1 MSSPT
6 STAPRGWP
14 AAFRRGPKAGAGSD
28 GPAGRAATEDEVRP
42 DVGRRP
48 VEPWWRFEHWSGER
62 WWRIG
67 GLFVLAALAYI
78 PALAVRPGVITPDT
92 KTYLYLDPTKFLSQV
107 PFLWNPSV
115 ALGTV
120 SHEYIGYLLPMGP
133 FYVVFHLLGVPVWV
147 VQRLWLGSILFVAG
161 AGIIYLCRV
170 LGLDGPGPVA
180 AALAYMLSPYF
191 LQYAGRISVILLPW
205 SGLPFLV
212 GLTIVAL
219 RRGGW
224 REPALFALV
233 VACVSGIN
241 ATSIIYVG
249 VAPLLWVLY
258 AVVVL
263 RETTWRH
270 AGATVARLG
279 VLTLG
284 ACVWWMAG
292 LEVEAAYGVNVLKFT
307 ETVPSTSATSNAS
320 EVFRGLG
327 YWYFYGSDHLG
338 AWTNAAI
345 RYTQDVALIATSYAV
360 PLLALVAA
368 AFVRWRER
376 AYFVVLLFVGLVLAV
391 GPFPFT
397 DPTRVGDLLRSF
409 MTNTTAGLALRS
421 TDRAAPV
428 VLLALSMLLACGLS
442 ALWRRVSWAGL
453 TTALLVGGLVVANNP
468 SIFNGDTI
476 ANNFTQPASLP
487 GYEMAAIA
495 HLNATHP
502 GTRVLAIPGNDFASY
517 RWGDTVDT
525 PQPAFLNRDFVTREQ
540 QIMGSIAT
548 ADTLYALDG
557 PMQSGTANF
566 DALAPMARLM
576 GAGDV
581 MVEYDQDYEHFAAPQ
596 PQLLELELAQTPQ
609 GLTDPVSFGTPRPN
623 EPTVS
628 VLNEQDLAAPANPP
642 WPAPIVDYTV
652 PDPRPLV
659 RGESNTGALVMEG
672 DATGLNNLAGLGLL
686 NTDSALYYAG
696 TLAPDPARLR
706 QLSAR
711 GAHLVVTDTNR
722 KEAFRWDTLI
732 ANAGYT
738 ETPSDNPTKTDLSDS
753 PVELFPHAGV
763 NSKTVATYV
772 GAVNVTASSYGNSVS
787 YTPED
792 QAYSAIDGNFDTAW
806 ITGTFLPDPSGQWWQ
821 AQFGHPV
828 STDHITLVQPQ
839 RGDRSRWVS
848 AVTLTFDGKHPMRF
862 ALTNASHITTGQTLH
877 FPTRS
882 FHTLRITLD
891 GTTDSHVTPLDASA
905 VGFSEVEIPGQT
917 VRQVIQMPSQ
927 MLSALGPASAAN
939 RLTIVMTRQRTSQYP
954 PRNDPESSISRS
966 FSLPSARTF
975 TLSGSGSLSA
985 LIPDDEIDRLVG
997 RVPTASDGYVG
1008 AYSSGRLPGDLQA
1021 TASATLDGNPTTAW
1035 QPGLGTASQLG
1046 TTLTY
1051 DLSHP
1056 IALDQLSMQVIA
1068 DGRHSVPTSMTIT
1081 AENNTGTTAS
1091 APQVR
1096 TITLPPIA
1104 DSTVPGAVTK
1114 VPVSFPTLIGSR
1126 FVVTFTGVRDEYAAN
1141 YYSAGPL
1148 ALPLGIAEIG
1158 LPGVQSP
1165 PTPAQLPGNCV
1176 SNLLSIDGQP
1186 IDVALV
1192 GSTQSALN
1200 GGEVQVVPCG
1210 PDTHGI
1216 TLGAGTHVV
1225 ETATGHTP
1233 NCAPTPSTC
1242 TGWDVDQLVLDS
1254 AAGGGA
1260 GPAPTPTAAGT
1271 PQLPATQPG
1280 PAPAVTVT
1288 ASHIDSKTATVTG
1301 ATAPFE
1307 LVLGESVDK
1316 GWQATAR
1323 PGPHSPAG
1331 AHAVDLGTS
1340 ELIDGF
1346 ANGWQVSAQDLAA
1359 LGGSNFTVEMTW
1371 TPQSLVWGA
1380 LAVSGATIAL
1390 CLVLG
1395 FLPTRSRRWLRAR
1408 LPRRLRGPAGPDAPE
1423 RPSTP
1428 FDPPML
1434 TIPFVAGT
1442 RPYDA
1447 PPAEAPPPGSPAPDA
1462 PLTDAPLSGSPLTE
1476 AILSG
1481 APPSDHSL
1489 TGASSGEHPLP
1500 LSGGDGASVAILD
1513 ETESEELASSGDAAE
1528 PPHRARAVLRAVAV
1542 GLVTGIVAAMVVPLW
1557 AALVVACVVVA
1568 GLYVP
1573 WVRGVATAGGVVLVA
1588 AGCISVVYG
1597 QEVHR
1602 YLSGS
1607 NWPSS
1612 FTDAG
1617 NLIWLGV
1624 VLLLADAAI
1633 STFGLRLPRP
1643 LGSRA
1648 LQAGR
1653 PAPITYEAERTES
1666 DGAAAADTATE
1677 GFAADATE
1685 PESPSAGERDVS
1697 LVLEAGTQSSIAAD
1711 VQSADFTEAQSAEG
1725 SEEPSEM
1732 EIDAGEH
1739 DSDPEQPQQL

>member
-1 MSSPT
+1 V
-6 STAPRGWP
+6 
-14 AAFRRGPKAGAGSD
+14 GPSEEGAVD
-28 GPAGRAATEDEVRP
+28 TRP
-42 DVGRRP
+42 VGR
-48 VEPWWRFEHWSGER
+48 WHIGSWSTER
-62 WWRIG
+62 WWRVG
-67 GLFVLAALAYI
+67 GLLVLAALAYV
-78 PALAVRPGVITPDT
+78 PALAVRPGVVTPDT

-107 PFLWNPSV
+107 PFLWNPTV

-120 SHEYIGYLLPMGP
+120 THEYIGYLLPMGP
-133 FYVVFHLLGVPVWV
+133 FYLLFHALGVPVWV
-147 VQRLWLGSILFVAG
+147 AQRLWLGSILFVAG
-161 AGIIYLCRV
+161 AGILYLCRV
-170 LGLDGPGPVA
+170 LGLEGPGPVA

-212 GLTIVAL
+212 GLAIVAL

-224 REPALFALV
+224 REPALFAVV

-249 VAPLLWVLY
+249 VAPLLWILY
-258 AVVVL
+258 AVLVL

-270 AGATVARLG
+270 AGATVARIG

-320 EVFRGLG
+320 EVIRGLG

-345 RYTQDVALIATSYAV
+345 RYTQDVALIAASYAV
-360 PLLALVAA
+360 PVIALVAA

-397 DPTRVGDLLRSF
+397 DPTRIGSLLRSF

-442 ALWRRVSWAGL
+442 ALWRRVHWAGL

-468 SIFNGDTI
+468 SVFNGDTI

-487 GYEMAAIA
+487 SYEMAAIN
-495 HLNATHP
+495 HLNGTHP

-525 PQPAFLNRDFVTREQ
+525 PQSAFLNRDFVTREQ

-548 ADTLYALDG
+548 ADTLYALDA
-557 PMQSGTANF
+557 PMQDGTANLN
-566 DALAPMARLM
+566 ALSPMARLM

-581 MVEYDQDYEHFAAPQ
+581 MVEYDQRYEHFASPQ
-596 PQLLELELAQTPQ
+596 PQLLARELAQTPQ
-609 GLTDPVSFGTPRPN
+609 GLSDPVSFGTPRPN

-628 VLNEQDLAAPANPP
+628 MLNEQDLAAPANPK

-652 PDPRPLV
+652 SNPRPLL

-672 DATGLNNLAGLGLL
+672 DATGLNNLAGLGMLDT
-686 NTDSALYYAG
+686 NSALYYAG
-696 TLAPDPARLR
+696 TLATEPTRLR
-706 QLSAR
+706 QLASQD
-711 GAHLVVTDTNR
+711 AHLVVTDTNR
-722 KEAFRWDTLI
+722 KEAFRWDTLT
-732 ANAGYT
+732 ANAGFT
-738 ETPSDNPTKTDLSDS
+738 ETPSDNPSKTDLSDS
-753 PVELFPHAGV
+753 PVELFPHSGV
-763 NSKTVATYV
+763 SSRTVATYV

-792 QAYSAIDGNFDTAW
+792 QAYSAIDGNLDTAW

-821 AQFGHPV
+821 AQFGHAV
-828 STDHITLVQPQ
+828 TADHVTLVQPQ
-839 RGDRSRWVS
+839 RGNRSRWVS
-848 AVTLTFDGKHPMRF
+848 AVTLTFDGKHPERF
-862 ALTNASHITTGQTLH
+862 ALTPASHAPTGQTLQ
-877 FPTRS
+877 FPTRT

-891 GTTDSHVTPLDASA
+891 GTTNSHVSPLNASA
-905 VGFSEVEIPGQT
+905 VGFSEVEVPGQT

-927 MLSALGPASAAN
+927 MLSTLGAASTAD
-939 RLTIVMTRQRTSQYP
+939 RLSIVMTRQRTSQFP
-954 PRNDPESSISRS
+954 PRDDPESTISRS
-966 FSLPSARTF
+966 FSLPSTRSFSLT
-975 TLSGSGSLSA
+975 GSGSLSA

-997 RVPTASDGYVG
+997 RTPTASDGGYV
-1008 AYSSGRLPGDLQA
+1008 ASYSSGRLPGDLSA

-1035 QPGLGTASQLG
+1035 QPGLGTSSQLG

-1056 IALDQLSMQVIA
+1056 VALDHLSMQVIA

-1081 AENNTGTTAS
+1081 ATDAPGSAAGSSAS
-1091 APQVR
+1091 QTR

-1104 DSTVPGAVTK
+1104 DSTVPGAVTS
-1114 VPVSFPTLIGSR
+1114 VPVTFPALVGSQ
-1126 FVVTFTGVRDEYAAN
+1126 FVITFTGVRDEYAAN

-1148 ALPLGIAEIG
+1148 ALPLGVAEIG
-1158 LPGVQSP
+1158 MPGVQSP
-1165 PTPAQLPGNCV
+1165 ATPARLPGTCV
-1176 SNLLSIDGQP
+1176 SNLLSIDGHP

-1192 GSTQSALN
+1192 GSTQNALN
-1200 GGEVQVVPCG
+1200 GGQVQMVPCG
-1210 PDTHGI
+1210 PDAHGI
-1216 TLGAGTHVV
+1216 TLGPGTHVV
-1225 ETATGHTP
+1225 QTATGHTA
-1233 NCAPTPSTC
+1233 NCASTPSTC
-1242 TGWDVDQLVLDS
+1242 TGWNLDQLVLDS
-1254 AAGGGA
+1254 AAGGGTGA
-1260 GPAPTPTAAGT
+1260 TPTPTSVGT

-1280 PAPAVTVT
+1280 PAPAVTMT

-1301 ATAPFE
+1301 AKEPFE

-1316 GWQATAR
+1316 GWHATAL
-1323 PGPHSPAG
+1323 PGPHAPAG

-1340 ELIDGF
+1340 ELVDGF
-1346 ANGWQVSAQDLAA
+1346 ANGWQISARDLAA
-1359 LGGSNFTVEMTW
+1359 LGGSSFTVETTW
-1371 TPQSLVWGA
+1371 TPQTLVWGA
-1380 LAVSGATIAL
+1380 LLISGATILL

-1423 RPSTP
+1423 RPSAP

-1434 TIPFVAGT
+1434 TIPFVPSGGLPADVEVSDDSGSVG
-1442 RPYDA
+1442 
-1447 PPAEAPPPGSPAPDA
+1447 PPSVDQTPDA
-1462 PLTDAPLSGSPLTE
+1462 PV
-1476 AILSG
+1476 
-1481 APPSDHSL
+1481 
-1489 TGASSGEHPLP
+1489 
-1500 LSGGDGASVAILD
+1500 GDASVAETSLTNALLAVTSPSPSSPSSPSSTSITPSDGATTGDGSRLATLD
-1513 ETESEELASSGDAAE
+1513 RTEPGELAPSDGAVAS
-1528 PPHRARAVLRAVAV
+1528 RRTARAVGRAVAV
-1542 GLVTGIVAAMVVPLW
+1542 GLVTGAIAALVVPLW
-1557 AALVVACVVVA
+1557 AALGVAGVVVV
-1568 GLYVP
+1568 GLYVA
-1573 WVRGVATAGGVVLVA
+1573 WVRGLATAGGVALIA
-1588 AGCISVVYG
+1588 AGCASVVYG

-1607 NWPSS
+1607 NWPGS
-1612 FTDAG
+1612 FARAG

-1624 VLLLADAAI
+1624 VLLVADAAI
-1633 STFGLRLPRP
+1633 SAFRLRLPRP

-1648 LQAGR
+1648 LQSASPVTVTPEPGMTERETTDLESTEVDPALENPAAEGR
-1653 PAPITYEAERTES
+1653 DEE
-1666 DGAAAADTATE
+1666 TE
-1677 GFAADATE
+1677 GVGQVREE
-1685 PESPSAGERDVS
+1685 PQPEALAEETTGEGETGDDDEPASPS
-1697 LVLEAGTQSSIAAD
+1697 
-1711 VQSADFTEAQSAEG
+1711 
-1725 SEEPSEM
+1725 
-1732 EIDAGEH
+1732 
-1739 DSDPEQPQQL
+1739 PEQA